1 MSLLVS
7 SKEQEAVAQKRKELQ
22 KMLQSGKSNLSVE
35 QLRLWTLLQLDN
47 SMPML
52 NFFAYQLKGNID
64 LARLQQSWAEVVSQ
78 HDVLGCHFKPFA
90 HTALRIPCQQK
101 DISFNVETR
110 LGEHTV
116 NDILKVWLD
125 TAATQS
131 HHTAGE
137 ITQDQLAAL
146 TLIELSEGHYL
157 LLLKL
162 SRLAGD
168 LTAGQ
173 LIIKKL
179 LANYQAL
186 NTSLP
191 QASTIKIQAE
201 PGSFT
206 EFALYERNWLKSP
219 VAKKALSFWQSALDD
234 VPPLKLPTD
243 FPRPAIKTNH
253 CAAEVVW
260 LEDKVLECLQKQ
272 CQSLTVDL
280 HDILLSTV
288 FLQLNRYTN
297 QTKFAIGIKVD
308 RREQAF
314 QQIIGPVDN
323 WLPLCTEITQ
333 EVPFSAFLNSI
344 VAQRK
349 AVKAQGFLPFAT
361 LVEQLQPER
370 DLSRTPFY
378 QVMFLFED
386 LRIDQQMTAK
396 GELQAEALSL
406 PQQNTHTDMTLT
418 VSQTS
423 DGLQL
428 RADYNIDLFN
438 TETIQR
444 QLAHWVQ
451 LISSIAKDPQ
461 QMSHLLPFLTQ
472 AEQTTLLQEWNATE
486 QHFFPDAALHHLI
499 EHQAA
504 NTPTALS
511 VLCEGEKLT
520 YQDLNE
526 RANQLASYLCQVLAK
541 PEGLDETRIAI
552 CLERT
557 VEMAVAMLAVL
568 KAGGVFVPLDPAYPE
583 ERLSHMLS
591 DSDAQCLLTAQG
603 VWQEL
608 QNKVSLKPLL
618 AGQSLQTIKIDQQW
632 PAIAE
637 CARANLQLTV
647 RAEHLAY
654 LIYTSGSTGTPKA
667 VMVTH
672 RGVVNNLSWR
682 QSVWPLAE
690 GDRVLQNFSF
700 SFDPAIWATFF
711 PLIAGACTVIAPTRI
726 SADHLAL
733 IDYIQSYEITLL
745 GGVPSLFSLLA
756 EESSFAACSQLKYIL
771 SGGEAFP
778 RKVFNKL
785 DSMVPAKIL
794 NLYGPTE
801 TTIDVTCCEHPEPTR
816 DIVPLGKP
824 TANVQVYILDEYF
837 QPVPVGVA
845 GEVFIGGVGLARGYN
860 KRPGMT
866 AQRFLPD
873 PFSKIP
879 GARIYRTGDRGCYLA
894 DGTIEYLGRVDDQ
907 VKVSGYRIEL
917 GEVEAAL
924 RLHPAVND
932 AVVVVRT
939 SDSGIARLVA
949 FVATKDMD
957 LTTEG
962 LQQFLADLLPSHM
975 TPSIIT
981 LLEQLPHTQNG
992 KVDKSALPDTQ
1003 IERSVALG
1011 KFVAPRTALERV
1023 IAQDFISVLGL
1034 NEISIHDDFF
1044 ALGGTSIILSQLAAR
1059 LLKRYDIPVPIHR
1072 FFSTPTVAGV
1082 VEVIEF
1088 YQREGVQAVIA
1099 DQHASRLM
1107 QDATL
1112 ADDISPSNLPVCD
1125 FENPTAVLLTGA
1137 TGYLGA
1143 FLLEQLLLRTQA
1155 DIYCLVRAKSEN
1167 QAFTRIRQV
1176 MVQYLIWD
1184 ERYEH
1189 RIKPLVGD
1197 LGLPR
1202 LGLNETQ
1209 WETLAETLQAI
1220 YHNGALVNFVY
1231 PYSALRAPNVQGTQE
1246 VLRLACTKQL
1256 KAVHYVSTIDVLLS
1270 THSPRP
1276 FIENNNP
1283 LQNPVSVPEGYTGSK
1298 WVAEK
1303 VVDIGR
1309 QRGIPITI
1317 FRPGLVIS
1325 HSETGA
1331 TQTND
1336 YLLVAL
1342 RGFLP
1347 MSIIPDYPRIFDTV
1361 PVDYVAKSLV
1371 HISLNK
1377 NNTDGFYH
1385 LFNPAPV
1392 SLLRFCEWVRSF
1404 GYTFDIVPF
1413 EEGREKALTV
1423 SADHPLY
1430 SLVPLIRDAEAN
1442 PQKALDPMH
1451 MDELQPAH
1459 ECQNTINA
1467 LADSDINC
1475 PPMSEKLA
1483 HQCLQYL
1490 VDIQFLPAPEKVV
1503 V

>member
-7 SKEQEAVAQKRKELQ
+7 SKEQEAIAQKRKELQ
-22 KMLQSGKSNLSVE
+22 KMLQPGQSNLSVE
-35 QLRLWTLLQLDN
+35 QLRLWTLHQLDD

-78 HDVLGCHFKPFA
+78 HDVLGCHFKPFG

-101 DISFNVETR
+101 DILFSVEASA
-110 LGEHTV
+110 GEQTA
-116 NDILKVWLD
+116 NEILIEWLE
-125 TAATQS
+125 TAVKS
-131 HHTAGE
+131 HHVAGE
-137 ITQDQLAAL
+137 IAQSQLAAL
-146 TLIELSEGHYL
+146 TLRALSTDNYL
-157 LLLKL
+157 LLLKV

-173 LIIKKL
+173 LIIEKL

-186 NTSLP
+186 NTSLT
-191 QASTIKIQAE
+191 QASTIKPLSKIS
-201 PGSFT
+201 SFT
-206 EFALYERNWLKSP
+206 EFALYERNWLKSSA
-219 VAKKALSFWQSALDD
+219 AKKALSFWQSALED

-253 CAAEVVW
+253 CAAEVLWV
-260 LEDKVLECLQKQ
+260 ESKVLVGLQAQ
-272 CQSLTVDL
+272 CQSLKVDL

-297 QTKFAIGIKVD
+297 QTKFALGIKVD
-308 RREQAF
+308 RRKHEF
-314 QQIIGPVDN
+314 QHVIGPVDN
-323 WLPLCTEITQ
+323 WLPLCAEVNTEVSFAT
-333 EVPFSAFLNSI
+333 FLNSI
-344 VAQRK
+344 VAQRA
-349 AVKAQGFLPFAT
+349 AVTAQGFLPFASM
-361 LVEQLQPER
+361 VEQLQPDR

-386 LRIDQQMTAK
+386 LHINQQLSAK
-396 GELQAEALSL
+396 DDLQAEALSL
-406 PQQNTHTDMTLT
+406 PQQNTHTDITLT
-418 VSQTS
+418 VSLTS
-423 DGLQL
+423 QGLQL
-428 RADYNIDLFN
+428 RADYNTDLFGAK
-438 TETIQR
+438 TIQR
-444 QLAHWVQ
+444 LLGHWRQ
-451 LISSIAKDPQ
+451 LIGYITENPQ
-461 QMSHLLPFLTQ
+461 QMCHLLPLLTD
-472 AEQTTLLQEWNATE
+472 AEQTTLLQVWNATE
-486 QHFFPDAALHHLI
+486 QHFLSNAALHHLI

-504 NTPTALS
+504 NTPNALS

-520 YQDLNE
+520 YQGLNE
-526 RANQLASYLCQVLAK
+526 RANQLACYLCQVLAK
-541 PEGLDETRIAI
+541 PKGLDEARVAI

-557 VEMAVAMLAVL
+557 VEMVVAMLAVL
-568 KAGGVFVPLDPAYPE
+568 KAGGVFVPVDPAYPE
-583 ERLSHMLS
+583 ERLAHMLT
-591 DSDAQCLLTAQG
+591 DSDAQCLITEQG

-608 QNKVSLKPLL
+608 QSKEVLTPLL
-618 AGQSLQTIKIDQQW
+618 TGQSLLTVKIDQQW
-632 PAIAE
+632 PVIAGGSQD
-637 CARANLQLTV
+637 NLQLKITP
-647 RAEHLAY
+647 EHLAY
-654 LIYTSGSTGTPKA
+654 LIYTSGSTGAPKA

-672 RGVVNNLSWR
+672 RGVVNNLCWR
-682 QSVWPLAE
+682 KSVWPLAG

-711 PLIAGACTVIAPTRI
+711 PLITGACTVIAPTRV
-726 SADHLAL
+726 SADHLTL
-733 IDYIQSYEITLL
+733 IDYLQRHKITLL
-745 GGVPSLFSLLA
+745 GGVPSVLALLA
-756 EESSFAACSQLKYIL
+756 EEPSFAACSQLKYLL

-785 DSMVPAKIL
+785 NSMVPAKVF

-801 TTIDVTCCEHPEPTR
+801 TTIDVTCCEHPEPSL

-837 QPVPVGVA
+837 QVVPVGVV
-845 GEVFIGGVGLARGYN
+845 GEIFIGGAGLARGYN

-873 PFSKIP
+873 PFSKKP
-879 GARIYRTGDRGCYLA
+879 SARIYRTGDRGRYLV
-894 DGTIEYLGRVDDQ
+894 DGSIEYLGRVDDQ
-907 VKVSGYRIEL
+907 VKVNGYRIEL
-917 GEVEAAL
+917 GEVETAL
-924 RLHPAVND
+924 RMHPAVND
-932 AVVVVRT
+932 AVVLVRT

-949 FVATKDMD
+949 FVATKDTD

-962 LQQFLADLLPSHM
+962 LQQFLAELLPSHM
-975 TPSIIT
+975 TPAIIT

-992 KVDKSALPDTQ
+992 KVDKSSLPDTQ
-1003 IERSVALG
+1003 VERSVALG
-1011 KFVAPRTALERV
+1011 ECVAPRTALERV

-1107 QDATL
+1107 KDATL
-1112 ADDISPSNLPVCD
+1112 ADDITPNDLPLCD
-1125 FENPTAVLLTGA
+1125 FENPTTVLLTGA

-1155 DIYCLVRAKSEN
+1155 NIYCLVRAKSEE
-1167 QAFTRIRQV
+1167 QAFKRIRQV

-1184 ERYEH
+1184 EQYEH

-1202 LGLNETQ
+1202 LGLDEAQ
-1209 WETLAETLQAI
+1209 WEILADTIQAI

-1270 THSPRP
+1270 THSTRP
-1276 FIENNNP
+1276 FIENNEP

-1361 PVDYVAKSLV
+1361 PVDYVAKSIV

-1377 NNTDGFYH
+1377 NNTNNFYH

-1392 SLLRFCEWVRSF
+1392 SLLRFCDWVRSF

-1442 PQKALDPMH
+1442 PQKALDPLH
-1451 MDELQPAH
+1451 MDELQPTR

-1467 LADSDINC
+1467 LAGSDINC

-1490 VDIQFLPAPEKVV
+1490 VDIQFLPAPEQAVV
-1503 V
+1503 